1 MDRHLTIRI
10 KPFTVRHKRLVQEGW
25 SPEFKSPTRN
35 RIWAS
40 LSHFNEY
47 FSYEDENSG
56 YRHDTSDLIEV
67 ESLYTR
73 VLGIDTSNTRSQ
85 STSIV
90 ELLVLRE
97 SAWSTFDVIECFC
110 AWIDESRLM
119 QVQRALND
127 TFRDFEFPWRLAD
140 GQIFMVDNAFM
151 EDEVLAEASPLLALA
166 EFDGAKTE
174 FKQARNALQDGN
186 ARDAIVYAAASV
198 ESTYKAALGGSSKVG
213 IDLVQAYVNADLM
226 NGLVKNKA
234 QAIQKALMPTA
245 VLGNEL
251 GRHGHGADVLEVP
264 IEYAELAVS
273 LAASI
278 NAFVSKQHLR
288 RKDVVVP
295 KKNVKVAVE
304 REPQVYFTDDIPF

>member
-1 MDRHLTIRI
+1 MDRHLSIRI
-10 KPFTVRHKRLVQEGW
+10 RPFTIRHKRLVQEGW
-25 SPEFKSPTRN
+25 LPEFQSPTRN
-35 RIWAS
+35 RIWAT
-40 LSHFNEY
+40 LSQFNEY
-47 FSYEDENSG
+47 FV
-56 YRHDTSDLIEV
+56 V
-67 ESLYTR
+67 ESDTGYQSNTSYLDEAETLYMR
-73 VLGIDTSNTRSQ
+73 VLGIDTSNKRAQ
-85 STSIV
+85 GTS
-90 ELLVLRE
+90 VLEHVVLHE
-97 SAWSTFDVIECFC
+97 SAWSTFDIIECFC
-110 AWIDESRLM
+110 AWIDDSRLM
-119 QVQRALND
+119 EVQRALND

-151 EDEVLAEASPLLALA
+151 EDEVLAEVGPLLALA

-174 FKQARNALQDGN
+174 FKQARNSLQDGN

-213 IDLVQAYVNADLM
+213 TELVQAYVNAGLM
-226 NGLVKNKA
+226 TGLVKSKA
-234 QAIQKALMPTA
+234 QAIQKSLMPTA

-288 RKDVVVP
+288 RKDLAKP
-295 KKNVKVAVE
+295 KPVIETPSPVAS
-304 REPQVYFTDDIPF
+304 TDDDDIPW

>member
-1 MDRHLTIRI
+1 MDRHLTIRL
-10 KPFTVRHKRLVQEGW
+10 KPFTIRHKRLVQEGW
-25 SPEFKSPTRN
+25 LPEFPAATRN
-35 RIWAS
+35 RIWATLS
-40 LSHFNEY
+40 LFND
-47 FSYEDENSG
+47 FFVIEDDSG
-56 YRHDTSDLIEV
+56 YEHNTSDLNEV
-67 ESLYTR
+67 ETLYTR
-73 VLGIDTSNTRSQ
+73 LLGIDVSNKRSSGTSLIER
-85 STSIV
+85 V
-90 ELLVLRE
+90 VLRE

-110 AWIDESRLM
+110 ASIDDSRLM
-119 QVQRALND
+119 DVQRALND

-198 ESTYKAALGGSSKVG
+198 ESTYKAALGGSPKVG

-226 NGLVKNKA
+226 TGLVKEKA

-245 VLGNEL
+245 VLGNAL
-251 GRHGHGADVLEVP
+251 GRHGHGAEVLEVS

-288 RKDVVVP
+288 RKDLDKPRPATPVVEAPAPVSF
-295 KKNVKVAVE
+295 AD
-304 REPQVYFTDDIPF
+304 DDIPF